1 MATVW
6 IYVDTKKR
14 APDPGAKYY
23 LSRFG
28 AHDLGWTTPQ
38 TSDVQAVKPHCRTG
52 FPLLENDT
60 TRRSG
65 CRAIRRVDSNSGSAW
80 TISLSNSS
88 TALYWVRSMA

>member
-28 AHDLGWTTPQ
+28 AHDLGRNPTLKL
-38 TSDVQAVKPHCRTG
+38 AMYKPLSRIAA
-52 FPLLENDT
+52 P
-60 TRRSG
+60 
-65 CRAIRRVDSNSGSAW
+65 GS
-80 TISLSNSS
+80 
-88 TALYWVRSMA
+88 RC